1 MWPSHTTSTDPWRR
15 ERQVQDAGENSTCSL
30 GDFQKNNAPHQQ
42 PGSPRVLLMLQGEHS
57 TQGSKPLCRFQGY
70 IIPAGLRLPT
80 VMFRAAIVLLA
91 DMLLLTPVFAQ
102 TSAAVPSSTY
112 APQFTEK
119 GVEACL
125 YCHDVERMRM
135 ILDTPH
141 GDGKNPDT
149 PFAQHGCESCHGPG
163 SLHATRSRRGKGRP
177 PMITYGEN
185 AKTPIARQS
194 KTCLENCHNKQ
205 MGTLEGMQWQG
216 SAHGSV
222 WTDAEGRERE
232 MSCSNCH
239 ETHIRSDPLKEKQ
252 AQATICYKCHQKT
265 ETEHPR
271 FEEKGIDYDKL
282 SCWDCH
288 DVHQLIPSEDKHGN
302 R

>member
-1 MWPSHTTSTDPWRR
+1 
-15 ERQVQDAGENSTCSL
+15 VQDAGENSTCAL
-30 GDFQKNNAPHQQ
+30 GGFQKNSAPHQH
-42 PGSPRVLLMLQGEHS
+42 PGCPGLSLVLQGKHS
-57 TQGSKPLCRFQGY
+57 TQGSKPLCRFQGHV
-70 IIPAGLRLPT
+70 IPARLRLPT
-80 VMFRAAIVLLA
+80 VMRRVAIALLA
-91 DMLLLTPVFAQ
+91 DMLLFTPGFAQ
-102 TSAAVPSSTY
+102 VPAADPGSTY

-125 YCHDVERMRM
+125 YCHDVERMRL

-141 GDGKNPDT
+141 GDGNNPDA
-149 PFAQHGCESCHGPG
+149 PFAQHDCESCHGPG

-185 AKTPIARQS
+185 AKTPHARQS
-194 KTCLENCHNKQ
+194 QTCLENCHNKT
-205 MGTLEGMQWQG
+205 MGTREGMLWQG
-216 SAHGSV
+216 SAHGSA
-222 WTDAEGRERE
+222 WKDAEGHKRA

-239 ETHIRSDPLKEKQ
+239 EMHIRTESLKEKQ

-288 DVHQLIPSEDKHGN
+288 DVHQLIPSEDQNGN